1 MMSELLVTRGL
12 RKSYGDFV
20 AVDGVDLS
28 IPRGCVYGVLG
39 PNGAGKSTIIRMI
52 MGIYDPDGGS
62 IEFDGAPRTRA
73 SLDRIAYLPEERGM
87 YKKMPLLD
95 HIVYLA
101 RLKGMDA
108 NTAREKASQWLER
121 FDLGDRAEAKVD
133 ELSKGMQQKAQF
145 IGAILPEPELII
157 LDEPFSGLDPINVR
171 LLTEIIREQKAAGR
185 TVLFS
190 THVLEQ
196 AEKICDRI
204 FLIHRGL
211 KVLDGDLEEIRDS
224 YPVENIELRGSFELD
239 ELDGLPGVEGVSAR
253 DGMIQLRMQ
262 EGADRN
268 ALLQALLSRGQVDH
282 FSGVRPSLTDI
293 FIREVEA
300 SGAQLA
306 EHELAAAGG
315 LR

>member
-1 MMSELLVTRGL
+1 MNELLVVRGL

-20 AVDGVDLS
+20 AVDDVDLS

-62 IEFDGAPRTRA
+62 IEFDGAPRTRS
-73 SLDRIAYLPEERGM
+73 SLDRVAYLPEERGL

-108 NTAREKASQWLER
+108 NAAREKAQRWLER
-121 FDLGDRAEAKVD
+121 FDLSDRSEAKVD

-145 IGAILPEPELII
+145 IAAILPEPEMII

-171 LLTEIIREQKAAGR
+171 LLTDIITEQKQAGR

-204 FLIHRGL
+204 FLIHRGQKL
-211 KVLDGDLEEIRDS
+211 LDGGLEEIRDA
-224 YPVENIELRGSFELD
+224 YPVESIEVRGDFLATDLE
-239 ELDGLPGVEGVSAR
+239 GLPGVEGVSER
-253 DGMIQLRMQ
+253 DGLFHLRMT
-262 EGADRN
+262 GDADKS
-268 ALLQALLSRGQVDH
+268 AVLKDLIGRGRVDH
-282 FSGVRPSLTDI
+282 FSGVRPPLTDI

-300 SGAQLA
+300 SGAQLG
-306 EHELAAAGG
+306 EHELATATGG
-315 LR
+315 S

>member
-1 MMSELLVTRGL
+1 MSELLVARGL
-12 RKSYGDFV
+12 RKTYGNFV
-20 AVDGVDLS
+20 AVDDVDLT

-52 MGIYDPDGGS
+52 MGIYDPDAGS
-62 IEFDGAPRTRA
+62 IEFNGAPRTRA

-101 RLKGMDA
+101 RLKGMDGA
-108 NTAREKASQWLER
+108 TAREKARGWLDR

-171 LLTEIIREQKAAGR
+171 LLTEIILEQKAAGR

-204 FLIHRGL
+204 LLIHRGL
-211 KVLDGDLEEIRDS
+211 KVLDGDLDDIRDS
-224 YPVENIELRGSFELD
+224 YPVESVELRGGFAAADLQD
-239 ELDGLPGVEGVSAR
+239 LPGVDGVSER
-253 DGMIQLRMQ
+253 DGLFHLRMA
-262 EGADRN
+262 ESADKTAVLS
-268 ALLQALLSRGQVDH
+268 ALIARGRVDH
-282 FSGVRPSLTDI
+282 FSGVRPPLTDI

-300 SGAQLA
+300 SGAELG
-306 EHELAAAGG
+306 EHELAVNGG
-315 LR
+315 VR